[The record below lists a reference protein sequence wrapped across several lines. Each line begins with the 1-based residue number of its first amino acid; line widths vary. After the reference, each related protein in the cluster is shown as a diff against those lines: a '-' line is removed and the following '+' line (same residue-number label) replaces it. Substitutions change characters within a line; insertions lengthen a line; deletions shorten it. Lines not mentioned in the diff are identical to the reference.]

1 MARRVLPLAF
11 LLAALVAMPAH
22 AAKREVPRGWLG
34 VDADGPLMEGFSGPA
49 DTEWDML
56 AGSGAETV
64 RIAFRW
70 RELQPIDGPPIL
82 GRTDG
87 LVLAAASRGVRFLPV
102 VHATPAWAARNPKK
116 GSASPPRHT
125 SDFTA
130 FLRALV
136 NRYGPGGT
144 LWMEH
149 PEVRALPIRAW
160 QIWNEPNFR
169 AYWSKQP
176 FAKSFVPFMRAS
188 YRAVHRAD
196 KHARVILA
204 GMANRSWTG
213 LRRLY
218 AAGGRGSF
226 DAVALHPFT
235 ADPANIVKLVKKARA
250 VMRQA
255 HDGRTPIWITELSFP
270 AAKGKVDHPFGFE
283 TTQSGQVKRLKASL
297 RSLAKQRRKLNV
309 DRVFW
314 YAWLTTENRSSSFS
328 WSGLRRLRDG
338 SIVSSSALPARILR
352 SSGNPSGVADC
363 ASSSRAFARS
373 YGNPSSVSFQ

>member
-1 MARRVLPLAF
+1 MLVRMARGVALVAVI
-11 LLAALVAMPAH
+11 LAALAATPAH
-22 AAKREVPRGWLG
+22 AAKRQVPRGWLG
-34 VDADGPLMEGFSGPA
+34 VDADGPLMEGFAGSA
-49 DTEWDML
+49 ATEWDML

-70 RELQPIDGPPIL
+70 RELQPTDGPPIL

-102 VHATPAWAARNPKK
+102 VHATPTWAARYPKK
-116 GSASPPRHT
+116 GSASPPRRT

-144 LWMEH
+144 LWSEH

-188 YRAVHRAD
+188 YRTVHRAD

-213 LRRLY
+213 LSRLY
-218 AAGGRGSF
+218 AAGGRGAF

-235 ADPANIVKLVKKARA
+235 ADPANIVKVVQKART

-255 HDGRTPIWITELSFP
+255 HDARRPIWITELSFP
-270 AAKGKVDHPFGFE
+270 AAKGKVNHPYGFE
-283 TTQSGQVKRLKASL
+283 TTQKGQSKHLRVAIRRLA
-297 RSLAKQRRKLNV
+297 AQRRKL
-309 DRVFW
+309 RIQAVFW
-314 YAWLTTENRSSSFS
+314 YAWLTHESRSNPFGF
-328 WSGLRRLRDG
+328 SGLRRIRG
-338 SIVSSSALPARILR
+338 GKIVTTSALPAFRGIARRLE
-352 SSGNPSGVADC
+352 GC
-363 ASSSRAFARS
+363 AKPLGDAARCR
-373 YGNPSSVSFQ
+373 